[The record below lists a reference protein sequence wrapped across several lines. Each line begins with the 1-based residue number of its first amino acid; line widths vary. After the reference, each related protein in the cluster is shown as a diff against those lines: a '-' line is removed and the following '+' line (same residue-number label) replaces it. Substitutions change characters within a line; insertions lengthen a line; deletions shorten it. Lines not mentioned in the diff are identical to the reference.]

1 MGGGITLS
9 QSINLH
15 REDGSHY
22 TNISQLLIVVNILI
36 FFKIQFPLKITCKTG
51 QVSRCRHSDVN
62 FSQQNASYKTLSL
75 IKHGFQQSNTILRDG
90 YSDEF
95 SRICLTL
102 LVLFIVYM
110 YVTNILFYLVI
121 SNSGYTTD
129 NIYHKNYHRNSRS
142 VDTAHHLKIQIVY
155 ISVLLYILREPNK
168 CSLSIEFD
176 RLLKKK
182 KIQATLALS
191 S

>member
-1 MGGGITLS
+1 MDKTFNFVLM
-9 QSINLH
+9 LH
-15 REDGSHY
+15 C
-22 TNISQLLIVVNILI
+22 

-51 QVSRCRHSDVN
+51 QVSRCRHSNVN

-75 IKHGFQQSNTILRDG
+75 IKHLGFQQSNSILRDG
-90 YSDEF
+90 YSGEF

-102 LVLFIVYM
+102 FVLFIVYM

-182 KIQATLALS
+182 KIQATLALRS
-191 S
+191 

>member
-1 MGGGITLS
+1 MLTFHS
-9 QSINLH
+9 
-15 REDGSHY
+15 RMPRTKHY
-22 TNISQLLIVVNILI
+22 L
-36 FFKIQFPLKITCKTG
+36 
-51 QVSRCRHSDVN
+51 
-62 FSQQNASYKTLSL
+62 L
-75 IKHGFQQSNTILRDG
+75 IKHLGFQQSNTILRDG
-90 YSDEF
+90 YSGDF

-110 YVTNILFYLVI
+110 YVSNILFYLVI

-182 KIQATLALS
+182 RYRQHWRLTRNKEIFVL
-191 S
+191 